1 MACEEYWATPQEYLD
16 FWCVEIGGAN
26 EEDQV
31 KNYLRRAASTINM
44 ARQAQGACD
53 CTLSTAAVDYL
64 RDLSIVLAVVYHKC
78 PCARPKLTEA
88 EMGMYMRQVSDELK
102 LIRTGEFELCAGH
115 TGSDFP
121 AIAHAERAWTD
132 TAAAEI
138 IYNRLL
144 RES

>member
-1 MACEEYWATPQEYLD
+1 MSCDEYYASPSEYLD

-53 CTLSTAAVDYL
+53 CTLSTASVQYL

-78 PCARPKLTEA
+78 PCARPNLNES
-88 EMGMYMRQVSDELK
+88 EMGMYIRQVSDELK
-102 LIRTGEFELCAGH
+102 LIRTGEFELCQGA

-121 AIAHAERAWTD
+121 AIDQAERGWTAEN
-132 TAAAEI
+132 AAKI

-144 RES
+144 RDG